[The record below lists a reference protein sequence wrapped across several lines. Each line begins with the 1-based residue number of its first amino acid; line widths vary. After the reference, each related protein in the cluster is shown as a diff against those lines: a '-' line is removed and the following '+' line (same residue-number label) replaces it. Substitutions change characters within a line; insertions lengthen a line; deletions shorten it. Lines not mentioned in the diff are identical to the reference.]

1 MREAH
6 PQPMNGVLDL
16 VLVAPSHVV
25 RQVVSGRHE
34 RTAANVQGQVTPLH
48 PSILIPAIFD
58 RVPAIVLVVAVL
70 LPRGLPTARRFEPP
84 RKLHPSYS
92 V

>member
-1 MREAH
+1 VREAH

-48 PSILIPAIFD
+48 PSDFD
-58 RVPAIVLVVAVL
+58 SRN
-70 LPRGLPTARRFEPP
+70 F
-84 RKLHPSYS
+84 
-92 V
+92 